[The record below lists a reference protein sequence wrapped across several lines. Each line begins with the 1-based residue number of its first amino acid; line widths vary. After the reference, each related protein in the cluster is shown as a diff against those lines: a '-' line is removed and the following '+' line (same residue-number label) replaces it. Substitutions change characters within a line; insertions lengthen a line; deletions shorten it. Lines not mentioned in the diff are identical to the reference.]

1 MFLDAVIINEFG
13 DMIVRPSYVE
23 FAASQS
29 LPFQSRVLEHFLASY
44 QASFIAI
51 CSAQYRGK
59 AFKGGLEVDISLVT
73 LKCMSICLTS
83 PANPSPSSLNLS
95 ELGCK

>member
-1 MFLDAVIINEFG
+1 MEFLDAVIINEFG

-29 LPFQSRVLEHFLASY
+29 LPFQSRVQEHFLASY

-51 CSAQYRGK
+51 CSAQFRGK
-59 AFKGGLEVDISLVT
+59 AFKGGLEVGIYP
-73 LKCMSICLTS
+73 CS
-83 PANPSPSSLNLS
+83 PETHVRCSQQ
-95 ELGCK
+95 